1 MMTYASEAGNFNIA
15 LAGDCMLTRRL
26 RVFDEPEF
34 LGLVKIFRGCDVGTG
49 NLESVVRHWDEG
61 TPGITQGTF
70 MTTPPELLEEFKW
83 FGLTMMGTAN
93 NHAFDYGEG
102 GALATCKHLDEAG
115 IPHAGSGRNLAEA
128 RMPGYL
134 DTKGGRVAILATTA
148 TFRPWNR
155 AGAQRPDIRG
165 RPGINPSG
173 FKNTFTVD
181 GAMFEQL
188 KRMSRELGFEQKR
201 QRQRSHFFSELEA
214 PPDRE
219 EELTLLNERFVRGNG
234 FKVSSEC
241 DKTDLEENLRWIKE
255 ARRQADWVVVHF
267 HSHEYGHSS
276 LLAAKTQS
284 ELSEPAEFMRAFA
297 RAAIEAGAD
306 IVVGH
311 GSHTPLGIEFH
322 KGKPIFHS
330 VGNLIFQ
337 NETVPF
343 FPSTAYERF
352 GLANDATPSDFLDA
366 RTGNGKKGHVAH
378 EAYWQN
384 IATTCHYVGGKLA
397 EIRIHPIHQGFGRP
411 RGQRGRPMLAGGAM
425 AEAIIARVDA
435 LSKPYGVRVEN
446 RNGTGVVTP
455 P

>member
-1 MMTYASEAGNFNIA
+1 MVSRFQANA
-15 LAGDCMLTRRL
+15 TRPTSKR
-26 RVFDEPEF
+26 
-34 LGLVKIFRGCDVGTG
+34 IC
-49 NLESVVRHWDEG
+49 
-61 TPGITQGTF
+61 
-70 MTTPPELLEEFKW
+70 
-83 FGLTMMGTAN
+83 
-93 NHAFDYGEG
+93 
-102 GALATCKHLDEAG
+102 
-115 IPHAGSGRNLAEA
+115 AGSR
-128 RMPGYL
+128 
-134 DTKGGRVAILATTA
+134 
-148 TFRPWNR
+148 
-155 AGAQRPDIRG
+155 
-165 RPGINPSG
+165 
-173 FKNTFTVD
+173 
-181 GAMFEQL
+181 
-188 KRMSRELGFEQKR
+188 KR
-201 QRQRSHFFSELEA
+201 
-214 PPDRE
+214 
-219 EELTLLNERFVRGNG
+219 
-234 FKVSSEC
+234 
-241 DKTDLEENLRWIKE
+241 
-255 ARRQADWVVVHF
+255 
-267 HSHEYGHSS
+267 
-276 LLAAKTQS
+276 AAKTQS

-384 IATTCHYVGGKLA
+384 IATTCHYVGGKLN

-455 P
+455 PYGVSSMPGEHPQGERLRLLTETGPGTQMGGLLRKFWQPVAVSNSIKAGTARPLRVMGEDLTLYRGESGRAYLVAGRCAHRLTHLHTGWVQGEEIRCMYHGWKYAGSGQCTEAPAEGLAAPSRIRITAYPVHEYCVLIFTYMGRDAPPEFDLPRKAAFELPNLLVFARIQFWPCNWFQMIENSRD